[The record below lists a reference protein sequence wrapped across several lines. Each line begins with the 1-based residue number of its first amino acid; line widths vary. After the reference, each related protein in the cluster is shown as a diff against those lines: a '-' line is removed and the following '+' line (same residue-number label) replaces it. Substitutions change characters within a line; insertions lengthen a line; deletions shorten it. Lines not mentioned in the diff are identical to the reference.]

1 MTVVSTFKGSA
12 HKYAVIGVRGEES
25 LAISLVVY
33 PENDVLFLDARFVA
47 FHAYDT
53 KVETMVFNHL
63 KPRQL
68 TQMVIDGTPK
78 IIVRLNHFLIKLFTP
93 APSRYYLGALCADL
107 AVWDL
112 LASHVAESMA
122 NEGFTLIEFEQGLA
136 SVLRENVFGENKSV
150 SFDFH
155 WPSFGLSEGAQ
166 KVVAGGLKLS
176 AGHGEAQAGYGG
188 ESESDFEGA
197 DNEL

>member
-33 PENDVLFLDARFVA
+33 PENEVLFLDARFVA

-112 LASHVAESMA
+112 LPRTLQSPWPTRALRSSSLSRDWPVFSVKTCLARTSQFLLI
-122 NEGFTLIEFEQGLA
+122 FTGHPSVFRR
-136 SVLRENVFGENKSV
+136 VLRR
-150 SFDFH
+150 
-155 WPSFGLSEGAQ
+155 W
-166 KVVAGGLKLS
+166 
-176 AGHGEAQAGYGG
+176 
-188 ESESDFEGA
+188 
-197 DNEL
+197 